1 MKTKTTLAALL
12 LAAVMVTPSYGD
24 NVVEPNADKSLE
36 EKLQGKW
43 ARHGHW
49 VFFVIK
55 GDRCDQYATD
65 KPLNPNSSGRLIFEA
80 GRDYAVGKSENG
92 WIGRMFSAGENTMC
106 LETFTPSGEVQ
117 GEGRIFYRIN
127 SDSP

>member
-24 NVVEPNADKSLE
+24 NVAEPNADKSLE

-80 GRDYAVGKSENG
+80 GRNYAVGKFGKWLDRPDVFCRREHDVFGDIYSK
-92 WIGRMFSAGENTMC
+92 W
-106 LETFTPSGEVQ
+106 
-117 GEGRIFYRIN
+117 
-127 SDSP
+127 